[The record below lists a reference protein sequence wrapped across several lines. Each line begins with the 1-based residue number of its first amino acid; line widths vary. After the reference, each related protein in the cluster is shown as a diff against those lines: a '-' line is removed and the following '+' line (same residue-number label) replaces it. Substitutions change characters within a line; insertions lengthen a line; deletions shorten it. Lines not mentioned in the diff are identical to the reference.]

1 MNFYNWTLEFCTL
14 LLELGTSQLLIYFT
28 LLSTSLLTTLIL
40 IDLQTLAKW
49 FGFRHFVHIFPFAG
63 HSPLRCCRERP
74 YWKQDFCT
82 VFLFM
87 YSYVSS
93 LLFWFDFNSLI
104 FFLLSFRLYLQRLFI
119 LLYVFNLVNTF
130 AVLKQHPFVPQ
141 LPQIIF
147 LC

>member
-1 MNFYNWTLEFCTL
+1 MTLSILTFAMNFYNWTLEFCTL

-104 FFLLSFRLYLQRLFI
+104 FSCYHLDCICSDYSFCSTFLIWLILLLS
-119 LLYVFNLVNTF
+119 
-130 AVLKQHPFVPQ
+130 
-141 LPQIIF
+141 
-147 LC
+147 